1 MEFYTSVI
9 RKGNQIL
16 YRGMSGSQEIF
27 KSIYYEPALY
37 MRCPKHKA
45 THEDFYGGPVM
56 EQRFGSAAEMNDFV
70 KRYKDIPDEI

>member
-37 MRCPKHKA
+37 MRCPKRKA
-45 THEDFYGGPVM
+45 THEDFYGGTAFWQCCGN
-56 EQRFGSAAEMNDFV
+56 E
-70 KRYKDIPDEI
+70 